1 MTIAESTFSKTTLT
15 PKNFG
20 KQNTPDLAQKIG
32 NILLLIGSLGT
43 VVAILPLPSPTIT
56 AIASWVAVAG
66 ALGKIITKFFG
77 TTETGPSFID
87 HID

>member
-1 MTIAESTFSKTTLT
+1 MTISESNFSKTTLT

-32 NILLLIGSLGT
+32 NALLLIGSLGT

-77 TTETGPSFID
+77 TTSVTTDFID
-87 HID
+87 HVD